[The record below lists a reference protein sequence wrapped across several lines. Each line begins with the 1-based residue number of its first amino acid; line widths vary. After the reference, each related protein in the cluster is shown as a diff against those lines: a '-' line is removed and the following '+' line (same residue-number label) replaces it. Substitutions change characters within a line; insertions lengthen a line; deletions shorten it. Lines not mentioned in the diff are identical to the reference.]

1 MERGCR
7 QDGTSMIE
15 VEHHELKDDW
25 LVLVGEINVGSEL
38 VAVFLYLEYEY
49 EYVIDEIMT
58 RK

>member
-1 MERGCR
+1 MELGCR

-38 VAVFLYLEYEY
+38 VAVFLYLEYESSLV
-49 EYVIDEIMT
+49 E
-58 RK
+58 